1 MATRK
6 TAPKV
11 EASKAPAAPKAN
23 AEVSKLTKRVADLEK
38 QVADLTAQCQS
49 TSGGTDEQLREALS
63 TLRQHF
69 NGLCKI
75 LHEAPSHAVVSKH
88 IARLLR

>member
-6 TAPKV
+6 TTKTAGT
-11 EASKAPAAPKAN
+11 KAAAPKTP
-23 AEVSKLTKRVADLEK
+23 AEVSKLTKRVEELEK
-38 QVADLTAQCQS
+38 QFADLTAQCQS
-49 TSGGTDEQLREALS
+49 TSGGTDEKLREEHSKL
-63 TLRQHF
+63 QQQF

-75 LHEAPSHAVVSKH
+75 LHESPSQFVVAKH

>member
-1 MATRK
+1 MATKK
-6 TAPKV
+6 TTPK
-11 EASKAPAAPKAN
+11 ATSPSAPATPKAS

-38 QVADLTAQCQS
+38 QVADLAAQCQS
-49 TSGGTDEQLREALS
+49 AAGGNDEQLREALS
-63 TLRQHF
+63 TLQQHF

-75 LHEAPSHAVVSKH
+75 LHESPSQAVVSKH